1 MNIYA
6 CAVITVVLLA
16 VLLFYLRISSVHR
29 VLCTFSCISVE
40 PFCVVSYSLLIGNVR
55 KSHSVCFT
63 KKMEGRKVTNR
74 KRSSIC
80 EMSFAATSGSARET
94 YVWEGC
100 AG

>member
-16 VLLFYLRISSVHR
+16 VLLFYLRISSVNR
-29 VLCTFSCISVE
+29 VLCTFSSISVE
-40 PFCVVSYSLLIGNVR
+40 PFRVVCYSLLVGNVR
-55 KSHSVCFT
+55 KSHSVCFA
-63 KKMEGRKVTNR
+63 GKVEKSKATNR

-80 EMSFAATSGSARET
+80 EMSHAATSGSSQET